1 MNNLS
6 VHYNDQVL
14 LLTPS
19 QPPVLTRGY
28 ITNTQTQQC
37 ENVGKTQA
45 ILPWFFHYFVSTI
58 ISSSECVVIWSIQ
71 WFERVVWC
79 ISGAFLFMGPTSQP
93 SGGKGC
99 YCSSYQWEI
108 QRNTLIKKK
117 TKKHSLPLLF
127 WWQLAKGEYK
137 KTQLKDKQ
145 DTSSYSYSNVLSRR
159 RYQIQTRQYLSREY
173 FVFLAILSGN
183 NI

>member
-1 MNNLS
+1 MHHQIKITNKLKYDLLAHSGCNHCVGDEGCLGLEGSIGECSDPPTMNNLS

-71 WFERVVWC
+71 WFERVVLVYFWC
-79 ISGAFLFMGPTSQP
+79 SFVHGPHFP
-93 SGGKGC
+93 ALRR
-99 YCSSYQWEI
+99 E
-108 QRNTLIKKK
+108 RM
-117 TKKHSLPLLF
+117 LL
-127 WWQLAKGEYK
+127 
-137 KTQLKDKQ
+137 
-145 DTSSYSYSNVLSRR
+145 
-159 RYQIQTRQYLSREY
+159 
-173 FVFLAILSGN
+173 
-183 NI
+183 